1 MRIKIIAVGKLKDK
15 YLSDAAIEY
24 TKRLSRFCKID
35 MIQIQDLKNPDLSS
49 KSLCAETVNK
59 EGKDILS
66 KIKKEFV
73 IALCIE
79 GKKMSSKSFAGFIGE
94 TSMKNSDIAFVIGG
108 SLGLSDEVKNRADFK
123 LSLSDMTFPHG
134 LSRIILLEQIYRAF
148 KIAAGE
154 NYHK

>member
-15 YLSDAAIEY
+15 YLSDAALEY
-24 TKRLSRFCKID
+24 IKRLSRFCKVDI
-35 MIQIQDLKNPDLSS
+35 IQIQDLKNPDISS
-49 KSLCAETVNK
+49 KSLCIETVNH

-73 IALCIE
+73 VALCIE
-79 GKKMSSKSFAGFIGE
+79 GKKLSSESFAEFIVE
-94 TSMKNSDIAFVIGG
+94 TSMKNPDIAFVIGG

-134 LSRIILLEQIYRAF
+134 LSRVILLEQIYRAF

-154 NYHK
+154 SYHK